1 VYKLF
6 QSINKKK
13 ITVSAIVITFAFSL
27 GIINTDF
34 GLKGAFAQPIVVPK
48 VSLVYNG
55 GITDLTP
62 FINVKDTV
70 LTKINT
76 PKLEPSEDSVI
87 YTIHKGDKIS
97 FNFEK
102 APARV
107 DAFLVDYE
115 ANLNTVYAL
124 QRSGEAEF
132 IADVPTPGLFNVEVH
147 ALYPDGRYTSYTKLI
162 KVANDNV
169 NLLDLVPSNNR
180 CGDELK
186 LNKVWAEG
194 NVENLVKAGL
204 NQSLFKDISLGV
216 ENELY
221 VELAKN
227 DMVCGLQ
234 MGLANSDNGINFF
247 AIQIKGGGQYDDPI
261 VFSNTGF
268 GGSQEIYRYP
278 PVSGADGMKVIP
290 LGSTPEKGL
299 GVQDIKVLGS

>member
-1 VYKLF
+1 M
-6 QSINKKK
+6 
-13 ITVSAIVITFAFSL
+13 VSAIVITFAFSI

-34 GLKGAFAQPIVVPK
+34 SLKAAFAEPPIVPK
-48 VSLVYNG
+48 ASLVHNG
-55 GITDLTP
+55 GMADLMP
-62 FINVKDTV
+62 FINVQNTG

-76 PKLEPSEDSVI
+76 PALEPSEDSVL
-87 YTIHKGDKIS
+87 YTIHNGDKIS

-102 APARV
+102 TPARV
-107 DAFLVDYE
+107 DAFLIDYE

-124 QRSGEAEF
+124 QRSGDAEF
-132 IADVPTPGLFNVEVH
+132 TADVPTPGLFNVEVH

-162 KVANDNV
+162 KVADDNV
-169 NLLDLVPSNNR
+169 NLLDLVPSKNT
-180 CGDELK
+180 CGNELK

-216 ENELY
+216 QNELY
-221 VELAKN
+221 VELAEN
-227 DMVCGLQ
+227 DKVCGLQ
-234 MGLANSDNGINFF
+234 MGLANADNGINFF
-247 AIQIKGGGQYDDPI
+247 AIQISNGGGNQYDEPI

-268 GGSQEIYRYP
+268 GQSPEIYRYP

>member
-1 VYKLF
+1 M
-6 QSINKKK
+6 
-13 ITVSAIVITFAFSL
+13 VSAIVITFAFSL
-27 GIINTDF
+27 GIISTDF
-34 GLKGAFAQPIVVPK
+34 SLKAASAEPIVVPK
-48 VSLVYNG
+48 ASLVYNG

-62 FINVKDTV
+62 FINVKDTI

-76 PKLEPSEDSVI
+76 PKLEPSEDSVT
-87 YTIHKGDKIS
+87 YTIHNGDKIS

-102 APARV
+102 TPARV

-169 NLLDLVPSNNR
+169 NLLDLVPSKNR

-204 NQSLFKDISLGV
+204 NQSLFKDITLGV

-221 VELAKN
+221 VELAEN
-227 DMVCGLQ
+227 DRVCGLQ

-247 AIQIKGGGQYDDPI
+247 AIQIKGGSQYNEPI
-261 VFSNTGF
+261 VFANTGF

>member
-1 VYKLF
+1 M
-6 QSINKKK
+6 
-13 ITVSAIVITFAFSL
+13 VSAIAITFAFSL
-27 GIINTDF
+27 GMINTDF
-34 GLKGAFAQPIVVPK
+34 GLEAAFAQPTVVPK
-48 VSLVYNG
+48 ASLVHNG
-55 GITDLTP
+55 GMADLAP

-70 LTKINT
+70 FTKINT
-76 PKLEPSEDSVI
+76 PALDPSEGSVI
-87 YTIHKGDKIS
+87 YTIQNGDKIS

-102 APARV
+102 TPARV

-115 ANLNTVYAL
+115 ADLNTVYAL
-124 QRSGEAEF
+124 QRSGEGEF

-162 KVANDNV
+162 KMADENV
-169 NLLDLVPSNNR
+169 NLLDLVPANNK
-180 CGDELK
+180 CGNELK

-221 VELAKN
+221 VELGEN

-234 MGLANSDNGINFF
+234 MGLANSDNGVNFF
-247 AIQIKGGGQYDDPI
+247 AIQILKGGEEYDEPI

-268 GGSQEIYRYP
+268 GGSAEIYRYP
-278 PVSGADGMKVIP
+278 PTSGAEGMSVIP